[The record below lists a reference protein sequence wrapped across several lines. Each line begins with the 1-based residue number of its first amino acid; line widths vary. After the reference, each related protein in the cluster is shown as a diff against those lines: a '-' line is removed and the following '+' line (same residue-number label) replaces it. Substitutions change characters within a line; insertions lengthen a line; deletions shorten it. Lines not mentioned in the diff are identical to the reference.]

1 LVLEHKLQLTQML
14 EQAFDLD
21 MDMQLNLLDLLLD
34 IPMLPHMLLL
44 EDMELLNRTDQQ
56 KLGNLVLLLA
66 LLLVLKLVKLRLM
79 LPPTLLLLM
88 PLSLIFELSNIPAPI
103 LTNKKVSTFV
113 IETTA
118 QSTAP

>member
-1 LVLEHKLQLTQML
+1 ML

-21 MDMQLNLLDLLLD
+21 IDMQLNLLDLLLD

-79 LPPTLLLLM
+79 LPPPLLLLM
-88 PLSLIFELSNIPAPI
+88 PLSLIFEPSNLPAPI